1 MDKNKKQGLMI
12 FSLKNDILKG
22 LDLRKLN
29 VNNVKK

>member
-1 MDKNKKQGLMI
+1 MDIKENKGLVI